1 MKYRKWDMTTQKFVS
16 ERQIY
21 LTYQSSGLRDGTVDG
36 EMGVDGAHLVLVALR
51 HALDQVL
58 DVRADGADG
67 GQFLLATE
75 PFLNLLS
82 RMKET

>member
-1 MKYRKWDMTTQKFVS
+1 MTTQKFVS

-67 GQFLLATE
+67 GQFLLAAE

-82 RMKET
+82 TMKET